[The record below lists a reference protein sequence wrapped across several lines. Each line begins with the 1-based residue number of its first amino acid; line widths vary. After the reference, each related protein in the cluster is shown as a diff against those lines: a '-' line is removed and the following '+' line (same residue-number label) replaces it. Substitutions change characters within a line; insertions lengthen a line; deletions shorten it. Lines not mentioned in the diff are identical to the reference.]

1 VRATKTP
8 ISRTFCHCA
17 KGYIAKYFEAVFQK
31 PVRVDIVQADVW
43 GDEVCRFA
51 IHLDDEIL
59 NAGGG

>member
-31 PVRVDIVQADVW
+31 PVRVDIVQAAVW

>member
-1 VRATKTP
+1 MRATKTP